1 MLIISGSAEY
11 MAENEKFTKGDRHM
25 LTLFLQKGELEDNLD
40 NIESFLINL
49 GWDEI
54 LIEQT
59 EWVAD
64 NSTIEHSILQQA
76 YAKAEIQGLSLV
88 AFNEP
93 LACAA

>member
-11 MAENEKFTKGDRHM
+11 MAENNKFTKGDRHII
-25 LTLFLQKGELEDNLD
+25 TLFLNNGELEENLVT
-40 NIESFLINL
+40 IEDFLNNL

-76 YAKAEIQGLSLV
+76 YAKAENQGLSLV

>member
-11 MAENEKFTKGDRHM
+11 MAENEKFTKGDRHII
-25 LTLFLQKGELEDNLD
+25 TLFLQNGELEENLA
-40 NIESFLINL
+40 NIESFLMNL

-76 YAKAEIQGLSLV
+76 YAKAETQGLSLV

-93 LACAA
+93 MACAA